1 MPAGGGVEYAVDGR
15 RIRLEQAHRERLKAY
30 AYLVLFVAA
39 GAGFGRLVSDTVS
52 SAAALSPL
60 PAGPLLV
67 GAVAVS
73 LLTVV
78 PLAITFRPS
87 AAASMVSVMREKARR
102 RDRTV
107 SFESVTRTASLYVAG
122 LASTPLLYGLMLEF
136 LTGDFQLL
144 LLLLPAVAILAL
156 VGWVVLGR
164 WFREVAA
171 LFLR

>member
-1 MPAGGGVEYAVDGR
+1 M
-15 RIRLEQAHRERLKAY
+15 EQAYRERLRAY
-30 AYLVLFVAA
+30 GYLVLFVAA

-73 LLTVV
+73 LLTAV
-78 PLAITFRPS
+78 PLVITFRP
-87 AAASMVSVMREKARR
+87 AAAPNMIAVMREKARR

-107 SFESVTRTASLYVAG
+107 SFQSATRTASLYVVG
-122 LASTPLLYGLMLEF
+122 LASTPLLYGIMLEF

-144 LLLLPAVAILAL
+144 LLLLPAVAILAA

-164 WFREVAA
+164 WFREAAA